1 MLAQESP
8 APDFTLPDHTGEG
21 VSLDTLLERGPL
33 VLYFYP
39 ADFTPLCTAEAC
51 SFRDTFADPDLE
63 SAGLSLAGVS
73 PQSVESHRKFRDKF
87 DLGFPLL
94 SDPDKTV
101 IKAYKAAMPFGLG
114 TRRVTYLIDPD
125 KTIADAV
132 EANFGLG
139 KHTAFIERAIA
150 HARGHAATGPA
161 SPR

>member
-1 MLAQESP
+1 MLAQHSP
-8 APDFTLPDHTGEG
+8 APDFTLRDHNGAG
-21 VSLDTLLERGPL
+21 VSLTSLLDRGPL

-63 SAGLSLAGVS
+63 SAGLSIAGVS

-87 DLGFPLL
+87 SLNFPLL

-101 IKAYKAAMPFGLG
+101 IKAYEAAMPFGLG

-125 KTIADAV
+125 KTVVDAV

-139 KHTAFIERAIA
+139 KHNAFIERAIA
-150 HARGHAATGPA
+150 HARGAQAASG
-161 SPR
+161 